1 MLQVPPYLIEDKAM
15 KKKIIIFNRNKV
27 MKKFAFKKLISEYLF
42 MLDNL
47 KRTFLVKYI
56 KTEGASRAV
65 LTVFFLWAYISVF
78 FLPYRKADN
87 RKRNLLQN
95 PKGKD
100 KNPGSKFKV
109 LTWSHARRVVNSLS
123 LKQQLKGIHLGY
135 SLA

>member
-27 MKKFAFKKLISEYLF
+27 MKKFAFKKSYLQYLY
-42 MLDNL
+42 MLELTN
-47 KRTFLVKYI
+47 RIFLVKHI
-56 KTEGASRAV
+56 RPEGNPDTLR
-65 LTVFFLWAYISVF
+65 VFFYWAYISVF